1 MKTIALFESTRK
13 PEAIKWAMKSAH
25 LLHSLGCTVIVDPKF
40 SINLDI
46 DEFGFVNSLPTEEYG
61 KIADLVISF
70 GGDGTMLS
78 AARQLINSQVP
89 IMGVNVG
96 RLGFLAEYSVD
107 ELESTIKDYLNGDYR
122 LVERS
127 VIETFIN
134 DEHAFALNDIVLE
147 KKGSSK
153 LITIKAYSNG
163 NHIGDYRADG
173 LIVCTPTGST
183 AYSLSCGGPVLSP
196 STQVLCLTPISPH
209 TLTLRPLVLP
219 DTIELTLVVDSPT
232 GMVNLVCDGQ
242 VEYSIADETVIT
254 IRKSESRIKLIKPL
268 GSSYYDLLRA
278 KLLWATD
285 GAKNK
290 GKN

>member
-13 PEAIKWAMKSAH
+13 PEAIKWAMESAK
-25 LLHSLGCTVIVDPKF
+25 LLNSLGCKVIVDPKF

-46 DEFGFVNSLPTEEYG
+46 EEFGFINSLPTEEYG

-78 AARQLINSQVP
+78 AARQLVNSQVP

-96 RLGFLAEYSVD
+96 RLGFLAEYAVD
-107 ELESTIKDYLNGDYR
+107 EIEKTIMDYLNGNYR
-122 LVERS
+122 LVERA

-134 DEHAFALNDIVLE
+134 GEKAFALNDIVLE

-153 LITIKAYSNG
+153 LITVKAFSNG

-183 AYSLSCGGPVLSP
+183 AYSLSCGGPILSP

-219 DTIELTLVVDSPT
+219 DSTELTLIVDSPT

-242 VEYSIADETVIT
+242 VEYSIEDETVIT
-254 IRKSESRIKLIKPL
+254 IKKSEAKVKLIKPL

-278 KLLWATD
+278 KLLWARD
-285 GAKNK
+285 GAKSQETI
-290 GKN
+290 

>member
-1 MKTIALFESTRK
+1 MKNVALFESIRK
-13 PEAIKWAMKSAH
+13 PEALEYLKLSAK
-25 LLHSLGCTVIVDPKF
+25 LLNSLGCSVIIDPKVT
-40 SINLDI
+40 IDLDI
-46 DEFGFVNSLPTEEYG
+46 NEFGFINSLPTEEFG

-78 AARQLINSQVP
+78 AARQLIDSQVP

-96 RLGFLAEYSVD
+96 RLGFLAEYSVED
-107 ELESTIKDYLNGDYR
+107 LESTIKDYVNGNYR

-127 VIETFIN
+127 VIETYIN
-134 DEHAFALNDIVLE
+134 DERVFALNDIVLE

-153 LITIKAYSNG
+153 LITVKAYSNG

-183 AYSLSCGGPVLSP
+183 AYSLSCGGPILSP

-219 DTIELTLVVDSPT
+219 DTIELTLIVNSST
-232 GMVNLVCDGQ
+232 GMVNFVCDGQ
-242 VEYSIADETVIT
+242 VEYTIADGTSIT
-254 IRKSESRIKLIKPL
+254 IKKSESRIKLIKPL
-268 GSSYYDLLRA
+268 GSSYYDLLKA

-285 GAKNK
+285 GSKK
-290 GKN
+290 

>member
-1 MKTIALFESTRK
+1 MKNVALFESIRK
-13 PEAIKWAMKSAH
+13 PEALEYLKLSAK
-25 LLHSLGCTVIVDPKF
+25 LLNSLGCSVIIDPKVT
-40 SINLDI
+40 IDLDI
-46 DEFGFVNSLPTEEYG
+46 NEFGFINSLPTEEFG

-78 AARQLINSQVP
+78 AARQLIDSQVP

-96 RLGFLAEYSVD
+96 RLGFLAEYSVED
-107 ELESTIKDYLNGDYR
+107 LESTIRDYVNGNYR

-127 VIETFIN
+127 VIETYIN
-134 DEHAFALNDIVLE
+134 DERVFALNDIVLE

-153 LITIKAYSNG
+153 LITVKAYSNG

-183 AYSLSCGGPVLSP
+183 AYSLSCGGPILSP

-219 DTIELTLVVDSPT
+219 DTIELTLIVNSST
-232 GMVNLVCDGQ
+232 GMVNFVCDGQ
-242 VEYSIADETVIT
+242 VEYTIADGTSIT
-254 IRKSESRIKLIKPL
+254 IKKSESRIKLIKPL
-268 GSSYYDLLRA
+268 GSSYYDLLKA

-285 GAKNK
+285 GSKK
-290 GKN
+290 